1 MKAVRLHRRGDP
13 AAFSYEEAPRPT
25 PGDGE
30 VLVRVH
36 AAAVTPTE
44 LRWRPTS
51 MTHSGAPRPLP
62 IILGHEFS
70 GEISAVGPG
79 VRGVDQGDA
88 VYGMNDWFGD
98 GAQGEYCVARATD
111 IAPKPRRASHV
122 EAAVTPISALTAWQG
137 LIERAKLSAGQRV
150 LIHGAAGGVG
160 SFAV

>member
-13 AAFSYEEAPRPT
+13 PAFVYEEAPRPA

-30 VLVRVH
+30 VVIRVH

-44 LRWRPTS
+44 LRWAPTS
-51 MTHSGAPRPLP
+51 TTRSGAPRPLP

-79 VRGVDQGDA
+79 VSGVGPGDS

-98 GAQGEYCVARATD
+98 GAQAEYCVARATD
-111 IAPKPRRASHV
+111 IAPKPRRASHF
-122 EAAVTPISALTAWQG
+122 EAAVSPISALTAWQG
-137 LIERAKLSAGQRV
+137 LIVRAQLGAGQRV
-150 LIHGAAGGVG
+150 LIHGA
-160 SFAV
+160 